1 MWQAS
6 DDGPAVGPQVIFGF
20 DSNGFCTMSTGAG
33 LEDLGLR
40 PGELVGRN
48 LLELYRNAPAA
59 RDSVLRALAG
69 ERFSTESEFD
79 GRRLWVYFEPTLDA
93 EGNVTGVVGVATD
106 VTEQRRIE
114 AEARAARKRASLLA
128 DLSAALVPEVPD
140 FDGILDVAVRSATQA
155 VAEAGAIWLRSSRP
169 DRLELRAA
177 WTPEDHHRKLLAE
190 IAQEAPDGV
199 LTLPVS
205 EQHAAIDT
213 ELFELP
219 GSALLESAT
228 AEHLREQAQRF
239 GLTWIL
245 RVPLR
250 ARGSFLGVI
259 DVARGASLGRFSDE
273 DVSLVSDIAER
284 CGLALDNAL
293 LLKAE
298 RDAREELVKFQA
310 LADAS
315 DDFIVIADDDGR
327 LTYVNPALRN
337 AGVHIES
344 GDVWGV
350 VTAHAGESAAS
361 RMREAVER
369 SGRWSGDVPASFDG
383 RELIVHGD
391 LFRLSHPETG
401 QSLGAAGI
409 GQDVTEVRATEAAL
423 RSANAD
429 LKRFKALVEASTDF
443 IAIAG
448 LDGKVQYVNPPGR
461 ALIGMDPDVDVT
473 NTSISDYLTPE
484 GLAASVKIEQ
494 PAVIANGHWEGE
506 STLRNLKGPPIPVAI
521 ASFLMRDMETGEP
534 FALATVQRDITERLQ
549 AEAALRDL
557 ADQREA
563 LLTRL
568 VDAQDA
574 ERARIAAD
582 VHDDPVQALAV
593 VDLRLGSLVRRLRE
607 HAPELLDIVEPLRVS
622 VTDATA
628 RLRALLFD
636 LEPPDLQHGLT
647 AALHRAADEIFSGS
661 DTEWSI
667 AADHEPDVPDSTRA
681 VAYRIVKEAL
691 TNAQKHARADHVRV
705 TVDDEAGGLSVSVED
720 DGTGLGPGPVE
731 SLPGHRGLLSMQDR
745 ATVAG
750 GRCSIENRPE
760 GGTVVRLWLPGCP
773 LGVAVHA
780 KARDDEK

>member
-1 MWQAS
+1 MWQAG

-48 LLELYRNAPAA
+48 LLELYRNAPDA

-79 GRRLWVYFEPTLDA
+79 GRRLWVYYEPTLDA

-114 AEARAARKRASLLA
+114 AEARDARARASLLA
-128 DLSAALVPEVPD
+128 DLSAVLTQTVPD
-140 FDGILDVAVRSATQA
+140 LPELLRVAVRSATEA
-155 VAEAGAIWLRSSRP
+155 VAHLGGIWLRTHEP
-169 DRLELRAA
+169 DRLELAA
-177 WTPEDHHRKLLAE
+177 LWSVREDDLAA
-190 IAQEAPDGV
+190 IAQLAAENVGGTPAFEVTSSDDLTASQLFDLVTEDLAGV
-199 LTLPVS
+199 
-205 EQHAAIDT
+205 
-213 ELFELP
+213 P
-219 GSALLESAT
+219 GADLLRGGLDE
-228 AEHLREQAQRF
+228 F
-239 GLTWIL
+239 GVRWVL

-250 ARGSFLGVI
+250 ARGLLLGVM
-259 DVARGASLGRFSDE
+259 DLGRRPSLGGFDAN
-273 DVSLVSDIAER
+273 DTSLVCDIAER
-284 CGLALDNAL
+284 CALALDNAVL
-293 LLKAE
+293 LADQ
-298 RDAREELVKFQA
+298 RDAREELMKFQA

-315 DDFIVIADDDGR
+315 DDFIVIADDEGH
-327 LTYVNPALRN
+327 LTYVNPALYD
-337 AGVHIES
+337 AGVQIES
-344 GDVWGV
+344 GEVWTV
-350 VTAHAGESAAS
+350 VTAHAGEPAAT
-361 RMREAVER
+361 RMREALER
-369 SGRWSGDVPASFDG
+369 VGRWSGDVAATFVG
-383 RELIVHGD
+383 RELVVHAE

-401 QSLGAAGI
+401 QSLGTAGI
-409 GQDVTEVRATEAAL
+409 AQDVTEVRATEAAL

-429 LKRFKALVEASTDF
+429 LKRFKALVEASPDF

-448 LDGKVQYVNPPGR
+448 LDGKVQYVNPQGR
-461 ALIGMDPDVDVT
+461 AMIGMDPDVDVAT
-473 NTSISDYLTPE
+473 TVIADYLTPE
-484 GLAASVKIEQ
+484 GLETSMNVEQ

-506 STLRNLKGPPIPVAI
+506 STLRSLDGPPIPVAI

-667 AADHEPDVPDSTRA
+667 AADREPDVPDSTRA

-750 GRCSIENRPE
+750 GRCSIENRRE
-760 GGTVVRLWLPGCP
+760 GGTVVKLWLPGCP
-773 LGVAVHA
+773 LGVGRALQGPG
-780 KARDDEK
+780 